1 MYLTKGVLRNFASLE
16 ANRKAAQ
23 DHLDRSTK
31 SWFPGKA
38 RIFLSHSHA
47 DVHDFSTED
56 FRALL
61 IMLLAMSEDV
71 YIDWL
76 DPEMPTQTSEDTAK
90 RLKEKIDGCDRVLVV
105 ATNNAVNSRWVPW
118 ELGYGD
124 KAKGVNNVVII
135 PIADP
140 SGRWEGSEYLRLYP
154 QVLKTDSE
162 QLGVFPPPKKSGVF
176 IKNWMINGNI

>member
-1 MYLTKGVLRNFASLE
+1 MYLSKGILRNFASLE
-16 ANRKAAQ
+16 ANRKTAQ
-23 DHLDRSTK
+23 AYLDRSSK
-31 SWFPGKA
+31 AWFPVKA

-61 IMLLAMSEDV
+61 ITLLNFSEDV

-76 DPEMPTQTSEDTAK
+76 DPEMPTQTSEDTAT

-105 ATNNAVNSRWVPW
+105 ATSNAVNSRWVPW

-162 QLGVFPPPKKSGVF
+162 QLGVFPPSKKSGVLM
-176 IKNWMINGNI
+176 KNWMINGNI